1 MELCD
6 GPLWDLSLTW
16 WTSDPDFTPCFHQVV
31 LSGAP
36 LVLLILLLPLEIY
49 FCYKSNSN
57 SIPWSLRNI
66 LRVMGMISMVMLA
79 LIDIILTVTST
90 KKLFISSIISPTAEF
105 VDLSL
110 ALIFGLL
117 NIKRGIPSSGILFAF
132 WTLRFVCQT
141 LTFASVVR
149 FGDEIG
155 QVLNAALFDVKYC
168 IGLGVYFLHMWADEP
183 TIEEKFLHGDKPSPD
198 MTSSFPNKLI
208 FGWMTGFLR
217 KGWKA
222 PITMDDL
229 HDLDPSV
236 RCANVYSKWK
246 KHWDKLSNQKYNK
259 KPVHVLYPVFYT
271 FGLSY
276 LSQSFIQLL
285 AVLFTQLNPQAL
297 NLLIGFISSGEEQWK
312 GYLYMCF
319 LVGVNMIILI
329 LNSQYFIRQLVIGL
343 RMKSSLTS
351 AIYRKTF
358 KLTSGARRERS
369 IGESVNLMQI
379 DSQRLQDVIQ
389 NLNLLWSSPL
399 TIVLSLYSLWGILGP
414 SCMAGLTVMV
424 LLIPTNALLGSRM
437 KRFQRENM
445 KLKDT
450 RMKTMNEILDGMK
463 VLKLYAWE
471 PSFQEQVEGIRASE
485 VDNLKRLYYL
495 QCLQRFIFNATPFF
509 VAIASFTTFVL
520 IDSEN
525 ILDAQTAFVSLSYFN
540 IIKNPLIS
548 LPNLLIQMI
557 QAQVSIDRLNNY
569 LNAPECNPNA
579 VTNREEGDTVIRVSN
594 GTFSWEEGS
603 TSVLKKINLEVR
615 RKELVA
621 IVGQV
626 GSGKSSLLSSII
638 NEMNKTV
645 FNAEVNV
652 NGNIS
657 YVPQQGWMQNTS
669 LQSNITFGKDLDEG
683 KYNKVIDAC
692 ALAPDLEILPN
703 GDLTEIGEKG
713 INLSGGQKQ
722 RVSLARAVYND
733 GDIHLLDDPLSAVD
747 AHVGKHIFD
756 KVIGPTG
763 LLKNKTRVLV
773 THGVKFLP
781 YFDKIVVLKD
791 GAISEVGTYKEL
803 LDQGREFADFLIQYI
818 QEEEEKHLE
827 GNDLEAL
834 ELVKGD
840 LANKIGKDKL
850 DRQISK
856 TSSVH
861 SESNVSAISHF
872 KVKRSTEN
880 ENLNEKSLLKKRS
893 NPNSNYGATANDME
907 SKKKRKPEFRRGNGR
922 KPGNGGRL
930 MTTEHVET
938 KAVDSAVYFFYFKAV
953 NLKLAFLILI
963 LNIVQQAL
971 SIGTNVWLSQWAD
984 DPDAGETK
992 ARNIYLGIY
1001 GLLGT
1006 LTAVGICSVT
1016 LITAV
1021 GGLNASTK
1029 LHDNMLHSVLR
1040 APMSFFDTNPKGR
1053 VVNRFA
1059 KDVDLVDG
1067 SIPNTFGALMRLG
1080 LGVLGVLFVICTTLP
1095 IFIAIIIPIS
1105 FGYWMLQKFYV
1116 STSRQLRRL
1125 ESSTRSPV
1133 YSWFGESVS
1142 GVSTIKAYG
1151 MEESFCQ
1158 QMESKVDTNGKTM
1171 MPNYIANR
1179 WLSIRLEILGNIIVF
1194 FASLLAVLGR
1204 DTLEP
1209 GMVGLSLSYAM
1220 QITGQLNMLIRQ
1232 TSQIENNMV
1241 SVERIKEYQNSLPQE
1256 ADWMLAGDPSR
1267 EDWPQRGHIQ
1277 LTNLE
1282 MRYREGLPLV
1292 LKGVNLSI
1300 QSGEKVGIVGRTGSG
1315 KSSLTL
1321 SLFRIS
1327 ESSGGNIVIDDLNI
1341 ANIGLGTL
1349 RSSLTIIPQ
1358 DPVLFSGS
1366 LRMNLDPF
1374 GKHNDRELWNSL
1386 ELAHLRSF
1394 TSSLPGG
1401 LDFMISE
1408 GGGNLSV
1415 GQRQLLCLARACLR
1429 KTRILF
1435 LDEATAAVD
1444 LETDDLIQ
1452 ATIRTE
1458 FADSTILTI
1467 AHRIN
1472 TIMDSDKVVV
1482 MDEGKVMECDSPQNL
1497 LMNENS
1503 VFYSMAKEAGVMS
1516 NKTA

>member
-1 MELCD
+1 M
-6 GPLWDLSLTW
+6 
-16 WTSDPDFTPCFHQVV
+16 
-31 LSGAP
+31 
-36 LVLLILLLPLEIY
+36 
-49 FCYKSNSN
+49 
-57 SIPWSLRNI
+57 
-66 LRVMGMISMVMLA
+66 
-79 LIDIILTVTST
+79 
-90 KKLFISSIISPTAEF
+90 
-105 VDLSL
+105 
-110 ALIFGLL
+110 
-117 NIKRGIPSSGILFAF
+117 
-132 WTLRFVCQT
+132 
-141 LTFASVVR
+141 
-149 FGDEIG
+149 
-155 QVLNAALFDVKYC
+155 
-168 IGLGVYFLHMWADEP
+168 
-183 TIEEKFLHGDKPSPD
+183 
-198 MTSSFPNKLI
+198 
-208 FGWMTGFLR
+208 
-217 KGWKA
+217 
-222 PITMDDL
+222 
-229 HDLDPSV
+229 
-236 RCANVYSKWK
+236 
-246 KHWDKLSNQKYNK
+246 
-259 KPVHVLYPVFYT
+259 
-271 FGLSY
+271 
-276 LSQSFIQLL
+276 
-285 AVLFTQLNPQAL
+285 
-297 NLLIGFISSGEEQWK
+297 
-312 GYLYMCF
+312 
-319 LVGVNMIILI
+319 
-329 LNSQYFIRQLVIGL
+329 
-343 RMKSSLTS
+343 
-351 AIYRKTF
+351 
-358 KLTSGARRERS
+358 
-369 IGESVNLMQI
+369 
-379 DSQRLQDVIQ
+379 
-389 NLNLLWSSPL
+389 
-399 TIVLSLYSLWGILGP
+399 
-414 SCMAGLTVMV
+414 
-424 LLIPTNALLGSRM
+424 
-437 KRFQRENM
+437 
-445 KLKDT
+445 
-450 RMKTMNEILDGMK
+450 
-463 VLKLYAWE
+463 
-471 PSFQEQVEGIRASE
+471 
-485 VDNLKRLYYL
+485 
-495 QCLQRFIFNATPFF
+495 
-509 VAIASFTTFVL
+509 
-520 IDSEN
+520 
-525 ILDAQTAFVSLSYFN
+525 
-540 IIKNPLIS
+540 
-548 LPNLLIQMI
+548 
-557 QAQVSIDRLNNY
+557 
-569 LNAPECNPNA
+569 NAPECNPNA
-579 VTNREEGDTVIRVSN
+579 VTNRDEGDTVIRVSN

-733 GDIHLLDDPLSAVD
+733 GDIYLLDDPLSAVD

-1029 LHDNMLHSVLR
+1029 LHDNMLNSVLR